1 MENNLEKI
9 KSKFGASLVLA
20 DKHLRFCVAYLTDEI
35 VERFNLK
42 GCVLVFSK
50 RLVKITF
57 VARSAK
63 MANKIIKQKLY
74 KNFMQKI
81 ENIAVVIN
89 KKVKLF
95 LRVK

>member
-9 KSKFGASLVLA
+9 RSKFDTSLVLA

-42 GCVLVFSK
+42 GCMLAFSK
-50 RLVKITF
+50 RIVKITF

-63 MANKIIKQKLY
+63 MANKMMKQRLY
-74 KNFMQKI
+74 KNLIQKI
-81 ENIAVVIN
+81 ENVAVVIN